1 MKRKKPSGVHQPH
14 LAQSALSTTLRQL
27 VDEQIERSLTVEK
40 IVDMLNGGFAGIA
53 SLSNAEDVADG
64 RLLEKAIAAIAQS
77 NPNLT
82 VLTQLRIPVRPDAL
96 ELVEKNPE
104 AYLKRVTL
112 DANTRT
118 HKTYRADLV
127 LVDRSTHLAHLVDIK
142 RSLGSY
148 ESARIAELRQRMLA
162 AALVLPDLLWK
173 EHRRIPVEET
183 RVVILEAA
191 AKRTDLDAGIWSLQ
205 HLDHLLG
212 VNGARELVRSVRAE
226 FARQIERN
234 LAAAWKRSQWNGKNQ
249 NACETVFRVRR
260 GDSAAIADEEPIEEL
275 AADNGEDS
283 RDHGSSSQRRPDRRL
298 RFGIAPPPP
307 ASLH

>member
-104 AYLKRVTL
+104 VYLQRVTL

-118 HKTYRADLV
+118 HKTYKADLV
-127 LVDRSTHLAHLVDIK
+127 VFDRLTRVAYLVDIK

-148 ESARIAELRQRMLA
+148 ESVRIQELRQRMLA
-162 AALVLPDLLWK
+162 AALVLPDLLWR
-173 EHRRIPVEET
+173 EHRRIAVEDT

-191 AKRTDLDAGIWSLQ
+191 AKRTDVHAGIWNLR

-212 VNGARELVRSVRAE
+212 VSGAEQLVESVREE
-226 FARQIERN
+226 FARQVERN
-234 LAAAWKRSQWNGKNQ
+234 LSEAWPRSRWNRESIKMRAPEPENRATGTPLFDGESMKD
-249 NACETVFRVRR
+249 EDPVLGV
-260 GDSAAIADEEPIEEL
+260 DSADRSCTL
-275 AADNGEDS
+275 T
-283 RDHGSSSQRRPDRRL
+283 RRTERRI

-307 ASLH
+307 AELH